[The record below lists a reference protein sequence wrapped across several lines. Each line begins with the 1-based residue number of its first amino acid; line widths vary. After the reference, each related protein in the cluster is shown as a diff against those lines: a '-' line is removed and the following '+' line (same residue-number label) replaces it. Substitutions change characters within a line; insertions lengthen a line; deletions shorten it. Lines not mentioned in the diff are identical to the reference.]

1 MKTLVSIT
9 LIIVLLLLLQ
19 AALQLPA
26 RIAAQ
31 GGGTDAAPD
40 AGDTLAPYR
49 DWLFGVLSQGLRV
62 TGGTECATD
71 ADGVQRCSFD
81 FTLRWAE

>member
-1 MKTLVSIT
+1 MKTKLVC
-9 LIIVLLLLLQ
+9 LFVVLALF
-19 AALQLPA
+19 AALSLPA
-26 RIAAQ
+26 WARAQ
-31 GGGTDAAPD
+31 DGGEAPV
-40 AGDTLAPYR
+40 AEDTLAPYK
-49 DWLFGVLSQGLRV
+49 DWLWGILDQGVRV